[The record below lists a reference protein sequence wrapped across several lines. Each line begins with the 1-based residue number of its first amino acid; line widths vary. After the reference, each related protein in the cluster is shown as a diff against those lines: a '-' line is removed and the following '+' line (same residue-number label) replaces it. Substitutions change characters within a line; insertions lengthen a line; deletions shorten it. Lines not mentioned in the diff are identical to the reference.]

1 MAGNGSRLV
10 KPVKIGSLMPSIL
23 ENLLTR
29 AIANGSISKRDGAK
43 LRRDYLKNRKKP

>member
-1 MAGNGSRLV
+1 MAGNGSRLG

-29 AIANGSISKRDGAK
+29 EYYSSYPQVDDKEVEKAF
-43 LRRDYLKNRKKP
+43 LYLSYF